1 MSHLSSKMTRPK
13 RPTDIIGNI
22 NQHEE
27 ITVMKAEKGE
37 TRWLL
42 DVEEKGSVQDSVQV
56 QMKGIKY

>member
-1 MSHLSSKMTRPK
+1 MTRPK

-42 DVEEKGSVQDSVQV
+42 DVVEKGSVQDSVQV